1 MINFD
6 DVIKENTKENNSKW
20 PEMSDQLYRTLTEE
34 GSGSRETNA
43 LLNLINHETDIDK
56 IVLYVKDSHEVKYQF
71 LTNQQK
77 IQAWSIL
84 MILKLLLN
92 AQIIWIIFTE
102 KLMNTIQRKNV
113 RDQLFLMM
121 WLLICLVIKYVTQ

>member
-1 MINFD
+1 MD
-6 DVIKENTKENNSKW
+6 DVIKENTKETNSKW
-20 PEMSDQLYRTLTEE
+20 PEMTDQLYRTLIVG

-77 IQAWSIL
+77 TQAWSIL

-92 AQIIWIIFTE
+92 TQIIWII
-102 KLMNTIQRKNV
+102 LMNTMQGKNV
-113 RDQLFLMM
+113 KDQLFLMI
-121 WLLICLVIKYVTQ
+121 WLLICLVIIYVTQ

>member
-1 MINFD
+1 MD
-6 DVIKENTKENNSKW
+6 DVIKENTKETNSKW
-20 PEMSDQLYRTLTEE
+20 PEMTDQLYRTLIVG

-43 LLNLINHETDIDK
+43 LLNLINRETDIDK

-77 IQAWSIL
+77 TQAWSIL

-92 AQIIWIIFTE
+92 TQIIWII
-102 KLMNTIQRKNV
+102 LMNTMQGKNV
-113 RDQLFLMM
+113 KDQLFLMI
-121 WLLICLVIKYVTQ
+121 WLLICLVIIYVTQ

>member
-1 MINFD
+1 MD
-6 DVIKENTKENNSKW
+6 DVINENTKETNSKW
-20 PEMSDQLYRTLTEE
+20 PEMTDQLYRTLIVG

-77 IQAWSIL
+77 TQAWSIL

-92 AQIIWIIFTE
+92 TQIIWII
-102 KLMNTIQRKNV
+102 LMNTMQGKNV
-113 RDQLFLMM
+113 KDQLFLMI
-121 WLLICLVIKYVTQ
+121 WLLICLVIIYVTQ

>member
-1 MINFD
+1 MINLD

-20 PEMSDQLYRTLTEE
+20 PEMSDQLYRTLIEG

-43 LLNLINHETDIDK
+43 LLNLINHETGIDK

-77 IQAWSIL
+77 NTG
-84 MILKLLLN
+84 LKHFN
-92 AQIIWIIFTE
+92 DTKTFTE
-102 KLMNTIQRKNV
+102 CSNNMDNIYWKIDEYNTKKKRK
-113 RDQLFLMM
+113 DQLFLMM

>member
-1 MINFD
+1 
-6 DVIKENTKENNSKW
+6 
-20 PEMSDQLYRTLTEE
+20 MSDQLYRTLIEG

-77 IQAWSIL
+77 NTG
-84 MILKLLLN
+84 LKHFN
-92 AQIIWIIFTE
+92 DTKTFTE
-102 KLMNTIQRKNV
+102 CSNNMDNIYWKIDEYNTKKKRKKSIVFDDVIADMLSNKIRNSIV
-113 RDQLFLMM
+113 TELF
-121 WLLICLVIKYVTQ
+121 IRGTKTKHFS

>member
-1 MINFD
+1 MD
-6 DVIKENTKENNSKW
+6 DVIKENTKETNSKW
-20 PEMSDQLYRTLTEE
+20 PEMTDQLYRTLIVG

-77 IQAWSIL
+77 TQAWSIL

-92 AQIIWIIFTE
+92 TQIIWII
-102 KLMNTIQRKNV
+102 LMNTMQGKNV
-113 RDQLFLMM
+113 KVQLFLMI
-121 WLLICLVIKYVTQ
+121 WLLICLVIIYVTQ

>member
-1 MINFD
+1 MD
-6 DVIKENTKENNSKW
+6 DVIKENTKETNSKW
-20 PEMSDQLYRTLTEE
+20 PEMTDQLYRTLIVG

-56 IVLYVKDSHEVKYQF
+56 IVLYVKDSHDVKYQF

-77 IQAWSIL
+77 TQAWSIL

-92 AQIIWIIFTE
+92 TQIIWII
-102 KLMNTIQRKNV
+102 LMNTMQGKNV
-113 RDQLFLMM
+113 KDQLFLMI
-121 WLLICLVIKYVTQ
+121 WLLICLVIIYVTQ

>member
-1 MINFD
+1 MD
-6 DVIKENTKENNSKW
+6 DVIKENTKETNSKW
-20 PEMSDQLYRTLTEE
+20 PEMTDQLYRTLIVG

-43 LLNLINHETDIDK
+43 LLTLINHETDIDK

-77 IQAWSIL
+77 TQAWSIL

-92 AQIIWIIFTE
+92 TQIIWII
-102 KLMNTIQRKNV
+102 LMNTMQGKNV
-113 RDQLFLMM
+113 KDQLFLMI
-121 WLLICLVIKYVTQ
+121 WLLICLVIIYVTQ

>member
-1 MINFD
+1 MD
-6 DVIKENTKENNSKW
+6 DVIKENTKETNSKW
-20 PEMSDQLYRTLTEE
+20 PEMTDQLYRTLIVG

-77 IQAWSIL
+77 TQAWSIL

-92 AQIIWIIFTE
+92 TQIIWII
-102 KLMNTIQRKNV
+102 LMNTMQGKNV
-113 RDQLFLMM
+113 KDQLFLMF
-121 WLLICLVIKYVTQ
+121 WLLICLVIIYVTQ

>member
-1 MINFD
+1 MD
-6 DVIKENTKENNSKW
+6 DVIKENTKETNSKW
-20 PEMSDQLYRTLTEE
+20 PEMTDQLYRTLIVG

-77 IQAWSIL
+77 TQAWSIL

-92 AQIIWIIFTE
+92 TQIIWII
-102 KLMNTIQRKNV
+102 LMNTMQGKNV
-113 RDQLFLMM
+113 KD
-121 WLLICLVIKYVTQ
+121 